1 MLCVVLVIT
10 GLAGAEYT
18 PPNVELNNDL
28 LLARPRLSD
37 GQYDF
42 IDRIETASQGFLLS
56 GTYPYI
62 KHCIP
67 KYKVYHSQI
76 KSIKELRRYNS
87 EGHARE
93 RKFTKFQLRT
103 NYYGRGWGRIN
114 RVFRKWEMLRWIY
127 RDGFHFGSGCYNE
140 RIVATFQ
147 PVYGIEVTDTDDERG
162 NITRIT
168 TGFRVEGAY
177 KTRRDDHFYY
187 MVDFRDHAESGNGP
201 YDSRARLYED
211 RWAAVDTKGKSET
224 SYDISESLIQ
234 YYGRD
239 LAITAGRGRQQW
251 GPAQY
256 GGLFLNGYAPPFD
269 YVRFDGI
276 FERSDNPW
284 ALYYTF
290 LHGFLES
297 TTPAETLYTLPDGRA
312 RTINNQKYISAQ
324 RVEIRPRANAIF
336 GFSQGVIYGDRGL
349 QLSYLT
355 PLNWLYSV
363 QHSNDDKDNLLLAA
377 DFKWRPTPGLKLYGE
392 LLMDDVVVGDLFEST
407 GNNKSA
413 YTVGVH
419 GIVPRSFWEKFDGR
433 VEYTKI
439 RPFVYTH
446 FFETNTYSHWTS
458 PLGYT
463 REPNSEFITTEVRGT
478 FYPVQITLHYS
489 RQNHGANYYAADG
502 SFVNVGGDI
511 NMPNFLGNDSEFPF
525 LAGSFERT
533 TRTGV
538 RVTWEVL
545 PGLMLYASGIR
556 IEESRTDS
564 RFETQAGFGWNL

>member
-1 MLCVVLVIT
+1 TCSDIGMLSTTLPFISTRHWVEPDCENE
-10 GLAGAEYT
+10 GREYKRF
-18 PPNVELNNDL
+18 E
-28 LLARPRLSD
+28 
-37 GQYDF
+37 
-42 IDRIETASQGFLLS
+42 
-56 GTYPYI
+56 
-62 KHCIP
+62 
-67 KYKVYHSQI
+67 
-76 KSIKELRRYNS
+76 S
-87 EGHARE
+87 EGY
-93 RKFTKFQLRT
+93 LR
-103 NYYGRGWGRIN
+103 NRLFNDIRCGEVSGLGWCRIHN
-114 RVFRKWEMLRWIY
+114 FLQPIPMLDRLY
-127 RDGFHFGSGCYNE
+127 SDSFHFGTLYIG
-140 RIVATFQ
+140 RQFVATFQ
-147 PVYGIEVTDTDDERG
+147 PVYGIERIDTDDERDP
-162 NITRIT
+162 ITRIT

-177 KTRRDDHFYY
+177 KTRKDDHFYY

-201 YDSRARLYED
+201 YDSRERLYED

-234 YYGRD
+234 YYGKD
-239 LAITAGRGRQQW
+239 LAITAGRGRHQW

-276 FERSDNPW
+276 FERRDNPW

-312 RTINNQKYISAQ
+312 RTINSQKYISAQ
-324 RVEIRPRANAIF
+324 RVEIRPAANVIF

-377 DFKWRPTPGLKLYGE
+377 DFKWRPIAGLKLYGE
-392 LLMDDVVVGDLFEST
+392 LLMDDVVVGDLFKST

-413 YTVGVH
+413 YTVGMH
-419 GIVPRSFWEKFDGR
+419 GIVPRPFWEKFDGR

-478 FYPVQITLHYS
+478 FYPVQVTLHYS
-489 RQNHGANYYAADG
+489 RQNHGANYYTHDG

-511 NMPNFLGNDSEFPF
+511 NIPGFEGNDQEYPF
-525 LAGSFERT
+525 LAGEFERT
-533 TRTGV
+533 TRKGV

-545 PGLMLYASGIR
+545 PGLILYASGTQ
-556 IEESRTDS
+556 IEESRS
-564 RFETQAGFGWNL
+564 KNRFETQAGFGWNL